1 MIKDTIRLM
10 KIQRDKLNKK
20 EKVVETLNPG
30 TKKIVTF
37 KARLILG
44 DKSYPGYIEN
54 ITEDDIYLLVSPLIP
69 LNQSGQGF
77 AFTLEFSPP
86 SGEML
91 NLNCRLKW
99 SYRTPPHGLTKSM
112 GIEVTDPS
120 LQYINFFRS
129 L

>member
-1 MIKDTIRLM
+1 MNL
-10 KIQRDKLNKK
+10 
-20 EKVVETLNPG
+20 G

-37 KARLILG
+37 KARLILD

-54 ITEDDIYLLVSPLIP
+54 LTEGDMYLLASPLIP
-69 LNQSGQGF
+69 LTQSAPGS

-86 SGEML
+86 SGEMF

-99 SYRTPPHGLTKSM
+99 FYRTPPHGLTKSL

>member
-1 MIKDTIRLM
+1 
-10 KIQRDKLNKK
+10 
-20 EKVVETLNPG
+20 LNPG

-54 ITEDDIYLLVSPLIP
+54 LTEGDIYLLASPLIP
-69 LNQSGQGF
+69 LTQSAPGV

-86 SGEML
+86 SGEMF

-99 SYRTPPHGLTKSM
+99 SYITPPHGLTKSM
-112 GIEVTDPS
+112 GIEVADPS

>member
-1 MIKDTIRLM
+1 
-10 KIQRDKLNKK
+10 LN
-20 EKVVETLNPG
+20 LG

-37 KARLILG
+37 KARLILD

-54 ITEDDIYLLVSPLIP
+54 LTEGDMYLLASPLIP
-69 LNQSGQGF
+69 LTQSAPG
-77 AFTLEFSPP
+77 AVFTLEFSPP
-86 SGEML
+86 SGEIF
-91 NLNCRLKW
+91 NLDCILKW
-99 SYRTPPHGLTKSM
+99 SYRTPPYGLTKSI